1 MIGRRA
7 RLELLM
13 QAVFEKVEMLNGEE
27 RAELIIPANIGG
39 KLTKVRHN
47 GIYRMREGSFKI
59 TPITKY
65 KPIVLI
71 DTDSELTGGP
81 KNSPQHTPT
90 KTITE
95 SDEFEYTSDY
105 VSTLR
110 DPNELSY
117 EEWCLMRK
125 DFDLKRKL

>member
-1 MIGRRA
+1 MVDQLRNAFLTMIGRRA

-13 QAVFEKVEMLNGEE
+13 QAAFEKVEVLNGEE

-39 KLTKVRHN
+39 KLTKVRHKD
-47 GIYRMREGSFKI
+47 IYRMREESFKP
-59 TPITKY
+59 TPITNY
-65 KPIVLI
+65 KQIVLI

-90 KTITE
+90 KTSIE
-95 SDEFEYTSDY
+95 SDEFEYSSDY

-110 DPNELSY
+110 DPNE
-117 EEWCLMRK
+117 
-125 DFDLKRKL
+125 

>member
-1 MIGRRA
+1 MVDQMRNAFLTMIGKRA

-13 QAVFEKVEMLNGEE
+13 QAAFEKVEVLNGEE

-39 KLTKVRHN
+39 KLTKVRPN
-47 GIYRMREGSFKI
+47 DISRMREESFKP

-65 KPIVLI
+65 KPIVLV
-71 DTDSELTGGP
+71 DTDSELTGGQ
-81 KNSPQHTPT
+81 KNSPHHTFI
-90 KTITE
+90 KTSIE

-110 DPNELSY
+110 DPNESSY
-117 EEWCLMRK
+117 
-125 DFDLKRKL
+125 

>member
-1 MIGRRA
+1 
-7 RLELLM
+7 
-13 QAVFEKVEMLNGEE
+13 
-27 RAELIIPANIGG
+27 
-39 KLTKVRHN
+39 
-47 GIYRMREGSFKI
+47 MREESFKL

-81 KNSPQHTPT
+81 KNSPQHTLT
-90 KTITE
+90 KTSIE
-95 SDEFEYTSDY
+95 SEEFEYTSDY